1 MVVGGSWFA
10 SALASLPELRVMR
23 ASVGP
28 EMQVMAV
35 GRVRT
40 LDHVRQLQAEGLDR
54 FVAVN
59 PSRVLDEEA
68 ERHG

>member
-1 MVVGGSWFA
+1 
-10 SALASLPELRVMR
+10 MR
-23 ASVGP
+23 ASVDP